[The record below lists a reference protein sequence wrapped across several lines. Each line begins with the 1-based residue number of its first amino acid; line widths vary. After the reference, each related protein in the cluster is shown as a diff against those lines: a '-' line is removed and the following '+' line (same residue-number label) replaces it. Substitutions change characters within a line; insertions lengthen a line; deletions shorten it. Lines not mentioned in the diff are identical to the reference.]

1 MKTHP
6 IRATVLRDASLRH
19 GAAEAYRHPRS
30 GFTLIETVLAV
41 VIGGMVLL
49 GCVSVF
55 LASARAEKAYSQRF
69 DRTGE
74 LWTTQLAVRRTFLS
88 LLMDE
93 QSAAA
98 PTGTGVES
106 TEDFVRPRVILEPD
120 VGAPEGPGGSRPQRL
135 EVTVA
140 RSPVPSIVG
149 SQIGAWLVEQDRAD
163 SLDFASTNLSS
174 GAIRGVYELRP
185 SGTREAI
192 MMNLGIM
199 DMDRKLMQRMES
211 DPPPG
216 WTLWWRP
223 ILSTELAELEAGV
236 PPRGDLSGNVET
248 VQNRLA
254 GAIPVLRGVDTLRW
268 TIFKSDQRIQTYAG
282 GTIVDLPAFAELEV
296 LLINGQYANWMF
308 EIGWETGSDP
318 TGSAGEDDTDTPDAD
333 NAGNGGNAGGGRP
346 GGDRPGTGNG
356 GGGIRNPGNTTGDLG
371 NRNDR

>member
-1 MKTHP
+1 MHVRLHNP
-6 IRATVLRDASLRH
+6 RPYNPRLQSRRA
-19 GAAEAYRHPRS
+19 
-30 GFTLIETVLAV
+30 FTLIETVLAV

-49 GCVSVF
+49 GCLSVF
-55 LASARAEKAYSQRF
+55 VASSRAERAYAQRF
-69 DRTGE
+69 ERTGE

-93 QSAAA
+93 QTGAA
-98 PTGTGVES
+98 PTGTGVTAE
-106 TEDFVRPRVILEPD
+106 EDAVRPRVILEPD
-120 VGAPEGPGGSRPQRL
+120 PGAPEGPGGSRPQRL

-149 SQIGAWLVEQDRAD
+149 SQIGAWLVEEDRSS

-192 MMNLGIM
+192 MMNLGIL
-199 DMDRKLMQRMES
+199 DEEPKLLRRMQN

-223 ILSTELAELEAGV
+223 ILSTELGELETGV
-236 PPRGDLSGNVET
+236 PPRGDLSGDIET
-248 VQNRLA
+248 VRNRLA

-268 TIFKSDQRIQTYAG
+268 TIFKSDERIETYAAG
-282 GTIVDLPAFAELEV
+282 SITDLPAFAELEV
-296 LLINGQYANWMF
+296 LLLSGQYANWMF

-318 TGSAGEDDTDTPDAD
+318 TGGTDGDAADTDTPDDD
-333 NAGNGGNAGGGRP
+333 NGGGGRP
-346 GGDRPGTGNG
+346 GGDRPGG
-356 GGGIRNPGNTTGDLG
+356 GGGGLRNPGDRTGDLG
-371 NRNDR
+371 NRDN